1 MQGLRTWIEIDKKA
15 LNHNLKEF
23 LNLIPKQT
31 RFMAVIKSNAY
42 GHGLAQVAKLLAES
56 RIWNLE
62 YSLALILSLKGFVF
76 AAMASKILYLFWA
89 QPCPR
94 ESKRQRKTT

>member
-31 RFMAVIKSNAY
+31 RLMAVIKSNAY
-42 GHGLAQVAKLLAES
+42 GHGLASCEATCE
-56 RIWNLE
+56 
-62 YSLALILSLKGFVF
+62 
-76 AAMASKILYLFWA
+76 
-89 QPCPR
+89 
-94 ESKRQRKTT
+94 